1 MELLHQLFDFI
12 MHIDKHLFD
21 IVSQYNNQTYLI
33 LALIIFCETGLVI
46 TPFLPGDSLL
56 FAAGALA
63 GAGLLNIWLL
73 IPIIFIA
80 AFIGDN
86 LNFIIG
92 NFLGRKLLESKSRL
106 IRRDYLEKTHLF
118 YEKHGGKTVII
129 ARFVPIIR
137 TFAPFV
143 AGLGSMLYKRFLLF
157 CIAGNLIWIFTFTL
171 AGYALGNNPWVKE
184 NFSIVTLG
192 IILVSVLPIVFGI
205 IKSKIGKKSTV

>member
-1 MELLHQLFDFI
+1 
-12 MHIDKHLFD
+12 
-21 IVSQYNNQTYLI
+21 
-33 LALIIFCETGLVI
+33 
-46 TPFLPGDSLL
+46 
-56 FAAGALA
+56 
-63 GAGLLNIWLL
+63 
-73 IPIIFIA
+73 
-80 AFIGDN
+80 
-86 LNFIIG
+86 
-92 NFLGRKLLESKSRL
+92 
-106 IRRDYLEKTHLF
+106 LEKTHLF

-157 CIAGNLIWIFTFTL
+157 CIAGNLIWIFIFTL

-192 IILVSVLPIVFGI
+192 IILVSVLPILFGI